1 MKKISLIALFAA
13 LVMSVNAADLWTG
26 EKHVSWDDGGIDL
39 AAEKLADAKAG
50 NLLKVHYSAAK
61 TNIELKVMEVWH
73 ALPGARFEAWI
84 EGAGVYEQFLTAT
97 AAAEIKEHGL
107 QVIGGDIT
115 VTKIELLDGKAEL
128 KEGAIWTGYF
138 WMDNWSTM
146 KLAMEGLAIDWSKYK
161 ELVIYHEANRTDY
174 VVNILSQFD
183 VEGAKVPDAAVTKG
197 SNDVVVDLTKVD
209 MDAVFAAANEYDQKS
224 LKVQMN
230 KESGNA
236 FNITDIVLVPKS
248 DPTAFENVQ
257 GDNVQCTKI
266 IRNGQ
271 VLILRDGRTYN
282 AQGIELK

>member
-1 MKKISLIALFAA
+1 MKKTLLTLCAIVMALG
-13 LVMSVNAADLWTG
+13 MNATDLWTG
-26 EKHVSWDDGGIDL
+26 EKHVSWEDGGIDL
-39 AAEKLADAKAG
+39 AAEKFADVKAG

-84 EGAGVYEQFLTAT
+84 EGKGAYEQFLTAT

-115 VTKIELLDGKAEL
+115 VTKIELLDGKNEQ

-138 WMDNWSTM
+138 WMDDWSTM
-146 KLAMEGLAIDWSKYK
+146 KLAMEGLAIDWSKYQ
-161 ELVIYHEANRTDY
+161 EMVIYHEANRTDY
-174 VVNILSQFD
+174 VVNVLSQFD

-197 SNDVVVDLTKVD
+197 SNNVVVDLTKVD
-209 MDAVFAAANEYDQKS
+209 MDAVFAAASEWEQKS

-230 KESGNA
+230 KESGSA
-236 FNITDIVLVPKS
+236 FNITDVVLVPKGGT
-248 DPTAFENVQ
+248 TAIGNVE
-257 GDNVQCTKI
+257 GDNVPCTKV

-271 VLILRDGRTYN
+271 IVILRDGKTYN
-282 AQGIELK
+282 ALGIEF